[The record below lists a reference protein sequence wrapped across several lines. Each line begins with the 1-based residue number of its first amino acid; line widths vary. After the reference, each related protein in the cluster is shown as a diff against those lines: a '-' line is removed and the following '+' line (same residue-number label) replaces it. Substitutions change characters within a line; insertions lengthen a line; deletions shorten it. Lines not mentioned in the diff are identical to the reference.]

1 MLRSLYRL
9 AATLDNVPTTSRDIA
24 RIAGVSQATVSRVL
38 QNRGNVEESTR
49 QRVLQALQ
57 DTGYVPNLQARAMR
71 MRRSGLVGVVTGR
84 ITNPFYPELLDG
96 LAQALARA
104 DLRMALWASDEQASS
119 AVAVQ
124 AIQGGAADG
133 LIFTTATPDDP
144 ALKQAVTQRLPI
156 VLVNRSIAGFT
167 CDQVTSD
174 NVGGGRLV
182 ADYFLA
188 HGHTDVAIVGGNDL
202 ISTGRERREGFVGAF
217 AERGIRIPADRQPE
231 CDFTHDAARSVGLEL
246 LGSDSPPTA
255 VFCVND
261 LVAFGVQD
269 AAHRLGI
276 AMPDDLWVAGYD
288 DIPMASWDRIDLTS
302 VRQPIESLARVAVET
317 LVKRINNPDEPY
329 EHRRF
334 GAELAVRGS
343 TGGAPPPSV
352 S

>member
-1 MLRSLYRL
+1 MLR
-9 AATLDNVPTTSRDIA
+9 
-24 RIAGVSQATVSRVL
+24 
-38 QNRGNVEESTR
+38 
-49 QRVLQALQ
+49 ALRE
-57 DTGYVPNLQARAMR
+57 TGYVPNLQARAMR

-96 LAQALARA
+96 LAQALSAES
-104 DLRMALWASDEQASS
+104 LRMALWASDEPASS
-119 AVAVQ
+119 TVAVQ
-124 AIQGGAADG
+124 AIQGGAVDG

-144 ALKQAVTQRLPI
+144 ALKQAVSQRLPI
-156 VLVNRSIAGFT
+156 VLVNRSIAGLQ

-182 ADYFLA
+182 AEYFA
-188 HGHTDVAIVGGNDL
+188 THGHTDVAVVGGNDL
-202 ISTGRERREGFVGAF
+202 ISTGRERREGFVSAF
-217 AERGIRIPADRQPE
+217 AEHGIEIAPNRQPE
-231 CDFTHDAARSVGLEL
+231 CDFLHDAARSVGLEL
-246 LGSDSPPTA
+246 LGSENPPTA

-261 LVAFGVQD
+261 LVGFGVQD

-276 AMPDDLWVAGYD
+276 AMPEDLWVAGYD

-317 LVKRINNPDEPY
+317 LVKRIKSPDAPY

-343 TGGAPPPSV
+343 TAAAPPPGPDLS
-352 S
+352 

>member
-1 MLRSLYRL
+1 VDHVS
-9 AATLDNVPTTSRDIA
+9 PTSRDVA
-24 RIAGVSQATVSRVL
+24 RIAGVSQTTVSRVL

-49 QRVLQALQ
+49 QRVLKALQ

-96 LAQALARA
+96 LAQALAA
-104 DLRMALWASDEQASS
+104 VDLRMALWASDEPASS

-133 LIFTTATPDDP
+133 LIFTTATPHDP
-144 ALKQAVTQRLPI
+144 ALTHAVSQRLPI
-156 VLVNRSIAGFT
+156 VLVNRSISGLQ

-182 ADYFLA
+182 AEYFLA
-188 HGHTDVAIVGGNDL
+188 HGHTDVAVVGGNDL
-202 ISTGRERREGFVGAF
+202 ISTGQERRQGFVAAF
-217 AERGIRIPADRQPE
+217 AERGIQIPQDRQPE

-246 LGSDSPPTA
+246 LGGERPPTA

-261 LVAFGVQD
+261 LIAFGVQD
-269 AAHRLGI
+269 AAHRLGR
-276 AMPDDLWVAGYD
+276 AMPDELWVAGYD

-302 VRQPIESLARVAVET
+302 VRQPIRSLAKVAVET
-317 LVKRINNPDEPY
+317 LVKRIQEPDGPY

-334 GAELAVRGS
+334 TAELAVRGS
-343 TGGAPPPSV
+343 TAHAPPPALS
-352 S
+352 

>member
-1 MLRSLYRL
+1 MPLELYRL
-9 AATLDNVPTTSRDIA
+9 AVTLDNVPTSRDIA
-24 RIAGVSQATVSRVL
+24 RIAGVSQTTVSRVL

-49 QRVLQALQ
+49 QRVLKALQ

-96 LAQALARA
+96 LAQAISAA
-104 DLRMALWASDEQASS
+104 NLRMALWASDEPASS
-119 AVAVQ
+119 TVAVQ

-133 LIFTTATPDDP
+133 LIFTTATPNDP
-144 ALKQAVTQRLPI
+144 ALKQAVSQRLPI
-156 VLVNRSIAGFT
+156 VLVNRSIAGLQ

-182 ADYFLA
+182 AEYFLA
-188 HGHTDVAIVGGNDL
+188 HGHTDVAVVGGYDL
-202 ISTGRERREGFVGAF
+202 ISTGRERRQGFVGAF
-217 AERGIRIPADRQPE
+217 AEHGIEIPANRQPE
-231 CDFTHDAARSVGLEL
+231 CDFTHDAARDAGLEL
-246 LGSDSPPTA
+246 LRDSPPTA

-288 DIPMASWDRIDLTS
+288 DIPMAAWDRIDLTS

-317 LVKRINNPDEPY
+317 LVKRIQSPDEPY

-334 GAELAVRGS
+334 AAELAVRGS
-343 TGGAPPPSV
+343 TAAAPLPDL
-352 S
+352 